1 MCSQNVPV
9 RELISCCTGGGVTGL
24 SLSFEQDAVSSETA
38 IKSVVIK
45 PMFFISVYLFVL
57 HRVVVQDVK
66 ILQVL
71 KKNPAPPQNC
81 DEYRHNEIR

>member
-1 MCSQNVPV
+1 M
-9 RELISCCTGGGVTGL
+9 TGL